1 MTNPINQEHAPMGKA
16 TDYTL
21 EGTMLE
27 ICSCGSPCPCFIGED
42 PHGGECFGVIAFHLE
57 RGRIG
62 DVDVSG
68 RTVVNIAHIP
78 GNALSGGWR
87 SVLIVDDGAADL
99 QHDALVNAF
108 TGQLGGGLADLAGLV
123 GELVDVRR
131 APVRHSVNG
140 AEGQFEVEGIIAAD
154 MEPIQSSPD
163 GTTATLYDSAFTTVK
178 GAPAYLG
185 KSRHYRVTLPDAGMS
200 WSFQGR
206 NTIQTAWRM
215 EHAG

>member
-1 MTNPINQEHAPMGKA
+1 MNEPLDSRETLAGNGAG
-16 TDYTL
+16 YTL

-42 PHGGECFGVIAFHLE
+42 PHGGKCFGVIAFHLE

-68 RTVVNIAHIP
+68 RTVVNITQIP
-78 GNALSGGWR
+78 GNALAGGWR
-87 SVLIVDDGAADL
+87 SVLVVDDGAADV

-131 APVRHSVNG
+131 APVRHAVNEAHG
-140 AEGQFEVEGIIAAD
+140 RFEVAGIVEAD
-154 MEPIQSSPD
+154 LQPIQSSPD
-163 GTTATLYDSAFTTVK
+163 GTTTTLYDSAFTTVK

-185 KSRHYRVTLPDAGMS
+185 KSRHYRVSLPDADMN
-200 WSFQGR
+200 WSFEGR
-206 NTIQTAWRM
+206 NTVQTAWRM

>member
-1 MTNPINQEHAPMGKA
+1 MTTPLDSSEARTGNGTGYA
-16 TDYTL
+16 L

-57 RGRIG
+57 HGRIG

-87 SVLIVDDGAADL
+87 SVLVVDDGAADV
-99 QHDALVNAF
+99 QYEALVNAF
-108 TGQLGGGLADLAGLV
+108 SGQLGGGLADLAGLV

-131 APVRHSVNG
+131 AAVRHAVDNADG
-140 AEGQFEVEGIIAAD
+140 RFEVEGIVEAHLQ
-154 MEPIQSSPD
+154 PIQSSPD

-185 KSRHYRVTLPDAGMS
+185 KSRHYRVTLPDADMN
-200 WSFQGR
+200 WSFEGR